1 MKIVKILLFIIIAL
15 ILLFLL
21 IGLVKP
27 SISYGHEITVDKSVE
42 ESWAVILDET
52 KYPLWLEG
60 YKSIELIEGEKGA
73 IGSKYKVI
81 VNPGEGQPD
90 FEMIETIVD
99 FKANEFVNL
108 HFDSEMMDFDQITYI
123 AQMDGKTTVKT
134 ESTVLAKGIVM
145 RSMFALMEMMTGSFT
160 TQETKNIEAL
170 KVVINEN
177 TKNYFPKAVKSDSL
191 IIVQ

>member
-1 MKIVKILLFIIIAL
+1 MKIIKILLFVIIAL
-15 ILLFLL
+15 VLLFLL

-27 SISYGHEITVDKSVE
+27 SIPYGHEITVDKSIE
-42 ESWAVILDET
+42 ESWVVILDES

-60 YKSIELIEGEKGA
+60 YKSIELIEGVKGA

-90 FEMIETIVD
+90 FEMIETVVD
-99 FKANEFVNL
+99 FKENDYVNL
-108 HFDSEMMDFDQITYI
+108 HFDSEMMDFNQITSV
-123 AQMDGKTTVKT
+123 AKMNGKTTVKT
-134 ESTVLAKGIVM
+134 ESKVLAKGVFL
-145 RSMFALMEMMTGSFT
+145 RAMFALMEMTTGSFT

-177 TKNYFPKAVKSDSL
+177 TKNYFPKVVESDSL
-191 IIVQ
+191 IIMH

>member
-1 MKIVKILLFIIIAL
+1 MKILKYIIIVIIAI

-21 IGLVKP
+21 LGLIKKTV
-27 SISYGHEITVDKSVE
+27 SYGHEITVDKSVE
-42 ESWAVILDET
+42 ESWAVVLDES

-90 FEMIETIVD
+90 FEMIETVVD
-99 FKANEFVNL
+99 YKENQFVNL
-108 HFDSEMMDFDQITYI
+108 HFDSEMMDFDQITTV
-123 AQMDGKTTVKT
+123 AVKNGKTTIKT
-134 ESTVLAKGIVM
+134 DSKVAGKGLMM
-145 RSMFALMEMMTGSFT
+145 RSMFALMEMLTGSFT
-160 TQETKNIEAL
+160 AQETKNIEAL

-177 TKNYFPKAVKSDSL
+177 KKNYFQETVSDSL
-191 IIVQ
+191 RLIQ

>member
-1 MKIVKILLFIIIAL
+1 MKFIKYLLFFIIAL

-27 SISYGHEITVDKSVE
+27 TVSYGHEITVDKSVE
-42 ESWAVILDET
+42 ESWAVVLDES

-60 YKSIELIEGEKGA
+60 YKSIELIEGEEGA

-90 FEMIETIVD
+90 FEMIETVVD
-99 FKANEFVNL
+99 YKENQFVNL
-108 HFDSEMMDFDQITYI
+108 HFDSEMMDFDQITTV
-123 AQMDGKTTVKT
+123 AVKNGKTTIKT
-134 ESTVLAKGIVM
+134 DSKVAGKGIMM
-145 RSMFALMEMMTGSFT
+145 RSMFALMEMTTGSFT
-160 TQETKNIEAL
+160 AQETKNIEAL

-177 TKNYFPKAVKSDSL
+177 KKNYFQETMSDTLRL
-191 IIVQ
+191 IQ